1 MTNRARAVICQCD
14 SVYSLRVFLRAPNMS
29 RTATQHT
36 RTLHPPKAKQRRR
49 APSIALRID
58 RLQAEGRPIPRYW
71 GEFWTSKQRQSCS
84 LHEIS
89 YRACFKAQLPRFF
102 VELFTAPGDVVY
114 DPFAGRGTTIIEA
127 ALLGRR
133 VIGNDVNPLSAILTA
148 PRLCVPSLADV
159 EERLQAI
166 RIDPSLRSDVPLS
179 MFFHRRTEAEIVSL
193 QSYLA
198 RRRRRGAEDEVDR
211 WIRMVATNRLTG
223 HSRGFFS
230 VYTLPPNQAISPS
243 RQIKIN
249 RALNQRPEYR
259 DVRSLILRKT
269 RSLLRTLDDSQ
280 REQLRTAAQTATFLS
295 CDARHTPDIPSDSV
309 RLTVT
314 SPPFLNVVDYG
325 QDNWLRC
332 WFNGIDAARV
342 ARRMTADSTTRQW
355 CASMGRVF
363 TELSR
368 ITEPGGRVAFEVGE
382 IRNGTLPLDEFV
394 LPLGESAGLRTEAVY
409 LNTQEFT
416 KTANIWGVHNNR
428 KGTNTNRIV
437 VFRKP

>member
-1 MTNRARAVICQCD
+1 MSPTASQHIRT
-14 SVYSLRVFLRAPNMS
+14 LRAP
-29 RTATQHT
+29 RG
-36 RTLHPPKAKQRRR
+36 RQRRT

-58 RLQAEGRPIPRYW
+58 RLQAQGRPIPRYC

-102 VELFTAPGDVVY
+102 VELFTAPGDIVY

-133 VIGNDVNPLSAILTA
+133 VIGNDVNPLSKILTA
-148 PRLCVPSLADV
+148 PRLCVPTLDAV
-159 EERLQAI
+159 EERLDAI
-166 RIDPSLRSDVPLS
+166 RIDSSLRSDVPLS

-193 QSYLA
+193 QGYLE
-198 RRRRRGAEDEVDR
+198 RRKRRGAEDDVDR

-230 VYTLPPNQAISPS
+230 VYTLPPNQAISPI

-259 DVRSLILRKT
+259 DTRLLILRKT
-269 RSLLRTLDDSQ
+269 RSLLRTLDKTQ
-280 REQLRTAAQTATFLS
+280 REQLRTAAQTATLLS
-295 CDARHTPDIPSDSV
+295 ADARHTPAIPSESV
-309 RLTVT
+309 HLTVT

-342 ARRMTADSTTRQW
+342 VRRMTADGSISQW
-355 CASMGRVF
+355 CSSMGQVF

-368 ITEPGGRVAFEVGE
+368 VTKPGGRVAFEVGE
-382 IRNGTLPLDEFV
+382 IRNGTIPLDEFV

-409 LNTQEFT
+409 FNTQEFT

>member
-1 MTNRARAVICQCD
+1 MPSTASQHRSIPP
-14 SVYSLRVFLRAPNMS
+14 AP
-29 RTATQHT
+29 RGT
-36 RTLHPPKAKQRRR
+36 RRGSTPT
-49 APSIALRID
+49 IALRID
-58 RLQAEGRPIPRYW
+58 RLQAEGRRIPRYW
-71 GEFWTSKQRQSCS
+71 GEFWTSRQRQSCS

-102 VELFTAPGDVVY
+102 VELFTAPGDIVY
-114 DPFAGRGTTIIEA
+114 DPFAGRGTTIVEA

-133 VIGNDVNPLSAILTA
+133 VVGNDVNPLSAILTL
-148 PRLCVPSLADV
+148 PRLRVPSLSDV
-159 EERLQAI
+159 EERLSSI
-166 RIDPSLRSDVPLS
+166 RIDPSLRSDVPLG
-179 MFFHRRTEAEIVSL
+179 MFYHRRTEAEIVSL

-198 RRRRRGAEDEVDR
+198 RRKRRGAEDDVDR

-230 VYTLPPNQAISPS
+230 VYTLPPNQAISPR

-249 RALNQRPEYR
+249 RALKQKPEYR
-259 DVRSLILRKT
+259 DTRSLILRKT
-269 RSLLRTLDDSQ
+269 RSLLRTLDETQ
-280 REQLRTAAQTATFLS
+280 REYLRIAGQNATLLTG
-295 CDARHTPDIPSDSV
+295 DARQTPAVPSNSV
-309 RLTVT
+309 HLTVT

-332 WFNGIDAARV
+332 WFNRIDAGRV
-342 ARRMTADSTTRQW
+342 ARRMTVDRTLRQW
-355 CASMGRVF
+355 CVSMGAVF
-363 TELSR
+363 NELSR
-368 ITEPGGRVAFEVGE
+368 VTKLGGRVAFEVGE
-382 IRNGTLPLDEFV
+382 IRNGTLALDEFV

-409 LNTQEFT
+409 VNTGEFT